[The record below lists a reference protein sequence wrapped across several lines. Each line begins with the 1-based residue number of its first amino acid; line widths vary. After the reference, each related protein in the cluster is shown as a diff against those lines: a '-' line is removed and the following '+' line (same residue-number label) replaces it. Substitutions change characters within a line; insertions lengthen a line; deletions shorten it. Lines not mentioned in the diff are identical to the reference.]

1 MNPTTETA
9 PSATE
14 SPLSLNSP
22 GSYRDW
28 FRAGFFAA
36 LGVAAALV
44 LLLVSRRVLEAALE
58 IATPFVLGTAFA
70 MLLDPLADKLETRG
84 MKRFAAA
91 GLVFL
96 GFLLIVVGV
105 IAIAVPIL
113 SAQVAALEEN
123 GPKIIANLQ
132 DYVNEFLVHHKKILG
147 VKLPP
152 NFNTLYGEVSK
163 NAAAT
168 LQNST
173 GRITTL
179 LIGSVTTILE
189 AVVTLIITFYL
200 LLDID
205 RFRARAFYL
214 APIRWRGP
222 MRLMSG
228 DIGRVF
234 TEYLRGLLIVSAL
247 YGLMTLLLL
256 LAFSMVH
263 NDLAHYA
270 LVVAVAGGLLYTV
283 PYLGPLVTALVTFL
297 ITFSAGGIGF
307 GIGGVAATLILNQV
321 FDNVITPR
329 VVGGGVGLHPV
340 VSLFALT
347 LGGSLFG
354 LWGLLLSVP
363 IAASIQAICF
373 RLFPKLTTPTPPAFL
388 AAQGVPPDEDASSK
402 ILVGED
408 APPR

>member
-1 MNPTTETA
+1 MNPTLPAETPITER
-9 PSATE
+9 
-14 SPLSLNSP
+14 PLQLTPP
-22 GSYRDW
+22 GNYRDW

-36 LGVAAALV
+36 LGVAAAII
-44 LLLVSRRVLEAALE
+44 LLFVSRRVLEGALE

-70 MLLDPLADKLETRG
+70 MLLDPLADKLEQRG
-84 MKRFAAA
+84 LKRWMAA
-91 GLVFL
+91 GLVFV
-96 GFLLIVVGV
+96 GFLLIVGGV

-113 SAQVAALEEN
+113 SGQVSALAEN
-123 GPKIIANLQ
+123 GPKIINDLQ
-132 DYVNEFLVHHKKILG
+132 QYVNDFLLHHKKILG
-147 VKLPP
+147 IKLPK
-152 NFNTLYGEVSK
+152 NFNTVSEQISSSVSSQ
-163 NAAAT
+163 
-168 LQNST
+168 LQNSA
-173 GRITTL
+173 GRVTTF

-214 APIRWRGP
+214 APTRWRGP

-234 TEYLRGLLIVSAL
+234 TEYLRGLLIVSAM

-256 LAFSMVH
+256 LGLSLVH
-263 NDLAHYA
+263 NEIAQYA
-270 LVVAVAGGLLYTV
+270 LLVGVAGGLLYAV
-283 PYLGPLVTALVTFL
+283 PYLGPLVTALITFLVTFA
-297 ITFSAGGIGF
+297 AGGVSF
-307 GIGGVAATLILNQV
+307 GLFSVGMTLVLNQV
-321 FDNVITPR
+321 FDGVITPR
-329 VVGGGVGLHPV
+329 IVGGGVGLHPV

-347 LGGSLFG
+347 LGGALFG

-388 AAQGVPPDEDASSK
+388 AAQGVPPDEDASAK
-402 ILVGED
+402 MLKGNE
-408 APPR
+408 AE

>member
-1 MNPTTETA
+1 MTETA
-9 PSATE
+9 EMARTAPE
-14 SPLSLNSP
+14 RPLELNAP
-22 GSYRDW
+22 GNYRDW

-36 LGVAAALV
+36 LGVAASVV
-44 LLLVSRRVLEAALE
+44 LLLVSRRLFEAALE

-70 MLLDPLADKLETRG
+70 MLLDPLADKLEARG
-84 MKRFAAA
+84 LRRFAAA
-91 GLVFL
+91 GIVFL
-96 GFLLIVVGV
+96 GFLLIVGGV

-113 SAQVAALEEN
+113 SGQVAALEEN
-123 GPKIIANLQ
+123 GPKILTSLQ
-132 DYVNEFLVHHKKILG
+132 QYVNDFLHTHKKILG

-152 NFNTLYGEVSK
+152 NFNTLSAQVSASLTAQLK
-163 NAAAT
+163 NSA
-168 LQNST
+168 
-173 GRITTL
+173 GRITTF
-179 LIGSVTTILE
+179 LIGSVTTVLE
-189 AVVTLIITFYL
+189 VVVTLIITFYL

-214 APIRWRGP
+214 APTRWRGP
-222 MRLMSG
+222 MRLMTG

-234 TEYLRGLLIVSAL
+234 TEYLRGLMIVSAL

-256 LAFSMVH
+256 LALSMAH
-263 NDLAHYA
+263 NEIAQYA
-270 LVVAVAGGLLYTV
+270 LLVAVAGGLLYSV
-283 PYLGPLVTALVTFL
+283 PYLGPLVTALITFL
-297 ITFSAGGIGF
+297 ITFAAGGVSF
-307 GIGGVAATLILNQV
+307 GIWGVLATLILNQV

-388 AAQGVPPDEDASSK
+388 AAQGVPPDEDASAK
-402 ILVGED
+402 ILKGED
-408 APPR
+408 APPG